1 MLETIVGTNGVL
13 VPPPGYLQ
21 GVRDL
26 CDKYGIVYIADEVM
40 VGFGRIGEWFAFRR
54 STSSPTSSPS
64 RRA

>member
-1 MLETIVGTNGVL
+1 VL
-13 VPPPGYLQ
+13 PPPGYLP
-21 GVRDL
+21 GVREL

-40 VGFGRIGEWFAFRR
+40 VGFGRLGSGSPSRR